1 MAYIILIFLFVIF
14 LLLRF
19 NYRRKF
25 YSRKKEFKLNKKNL
39 YTWMNFSKKKRYDL
53 LKKESKSYLDH
64 RKNLLN
70 QIRQE
75 YQSVS
80 NANKKDLS

>member
-1 MAYIILIFLFVIF
+1 MTYIILIFLLVIF

-19 NYRRKF
+19 NYRKKLF
-25 YSRKKEFKLNKKNL
+25 GRKKEFKLNKKNL

-75 YQSVS
+75 YESVS

>member
-1 MAYIILIFLFVIF
+1 MKYIILIFLLVIF

-19 NYRRKF
+19 NYRKKLF
-25 YSRKKEFKLNKKNL
+25 GRKKEFKLNKKNL

-75 YQSVS
+75 YESVS